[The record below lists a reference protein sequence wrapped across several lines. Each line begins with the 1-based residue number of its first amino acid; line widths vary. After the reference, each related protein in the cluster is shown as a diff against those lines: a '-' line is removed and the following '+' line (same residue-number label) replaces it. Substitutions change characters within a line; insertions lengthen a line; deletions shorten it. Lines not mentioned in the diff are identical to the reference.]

1 MDEKKTI
8 IQTIYGVV
16 DEVNLQQPDN
26 GQLEKSLDTVLFGQN
41 GKLDSLGLVNFVV
54 AAEQNIEE
62 ALSVSVSVSDERAM
76 SQKNSPFRTI
86 GTLVDYICILLRE
99 AKDA

>member
-1 MDEKKTI
+1 MDEKETI

-62 ALSVSVSVSDERAM
+62 ALGVSVSVSDERAM
-76 SQKNSPFRTI
+76 SQRNSPFRTI
-86 GTLVDYICILLRE
+86 GTLVDYISLLLTD

>member
-1 MDEKKTI
+1 MDEKETI

-16 DEVNLQQPDN
+16 DEINLQQPDN

-62 ALSVSVSVSDERAM
+62 ALGVSVSVSDERAM

-86 GTLVDYICILLRE
+86 GTLIDYICILLTE

>member
-41 GKLDSLGLVNFVV
+41 GKLDSLGLVNFVI
-54 AAEQNIEE
+54 ASEQKVEE
-62 ALSVSVSVSDERAM
+62 ALGVSVSVSDERAM
-76 SQKNSPFRTI
+76 SQRNSPFRTI
-86 GTLVDYICILLRE
+86 GTLVDYISLLLTD

>member
-1 MDEKKTI
+1 MDEKETI

-41 GKLDSLGLVNFVV
+41 GKLDSLGLVSFVV

-62 ALSVSVSVSDERAM
+62 ALGVSVSVSDERAM
-76 SQKNSPFRTI
+76 SQRNSPFRTI
-86 GTLVDYICILLRE
+86 GTLVDYISQLLTD

>member
-41 GKLDSLGLVNFVV
+41 GKLASLGLVNFVI
-54 AAEQNIEE
+54 ASEQNVEE
-62 ALSVSVSVSDERAM
+62 ALGVSVSVSDERAM
-76 SQKNSPFRTI
+76 SQRNSPFRTI
-86 GTLVDYICILLRE
+86 GTLVDYICILLTE
-99 AKDA
+99 TKDA

>member
-1 MDEKKTI
+1 MDEKETI

-41 GKLDSLGLVNFVV
+41 GKLDSLGLVSFVI

-62 ALSVSVSVSDERAM
+62 ALGVSVSVSDERAM
-76 SQKNSPFRTI
+76 SQRNSPFRTI
-86 GTLVDYICILLRE
+86 GTLVNYICILLTE
-99 AKDA
+99 AKNA

>member
-1 MDEKKTI
+1 MDEKETI

-41 GKLDSLGLVNFVV
+41 GKLDSLGLVNFVI
-54 AAEQNIEE
+54 ASEQNIEE
-62 ALSVSVSVSDERAM
+62 ALGVLVSVSDERAM
-76 SQKNSPFRTI
+76 SQRNSPFRTI
-86 GTLVDYICILLRE
+86 GTLVDYISLLLTE

>member
-1 MDEKKTI
+1 MDEKETI

-41 GKLDSLGLVNFVV
+41 GKLDSLGLVNFVI
-54 AAEQNIEE
+54 ASEQNIEE
-62 ALSVSVSVSDERAM
+62 ALGVLVSVSDERAM
-76 SQKNSPFRTI
+76 SQRNSPFRTI
-86 GTLVDYICILLRE
+86 GTLVDYICILLTE

>member
-1 MDEKKTI
+1 MDQKETI
-8 IQTIYGVV
+8 IDTIYRVV

-26 GQLEKSLDTVLFGQN
+26 GQLEKSLDTVLFGRN

-54 AAEQNIEE
+54 ATEQKIEE
-62 ALSVSVSVSDERAM
+62 TLGVSVSVSDERAM
-76 SQKNSPFRTI
+76 SQRNSPFRTI
-86 GTLVDYICILLRE
+86 GTLVDYVSTLLTE